1 MKKETL
7 ITQLE
12 GAMTLSS
19 QVDIIKVIALLEQL
33 EPEVRIEKVFG
44 ITQELADT
52 IANRIE
58 RCMDNNSDRLVD
70 YDSACFELSYNNQI
84 ELSEANVNVY
94 EIMQHVTACIE
105 EFIEEEA
112 EEEETDEVEAEL
124 MGYEGVEEI
133 PEDEYGG
140 MRNCGDTEDEDDPIG
155 PFPFSPPDQWGT
167 NAGGTMDNEMS

>member
-7 ITQLE
+7 IAKLE
-12 GAMTLSS
+12 GAKELTSVVSIDL
-19 QVDIIKVIALLEQL
+19 VLAALGML

-58 RCMDNNSDRLVD
+58 GCIDNDSYRLVD
-70 YDSACFELSYNNQI
+70 LDSACFELSYNNQI
-84 ELSEANVNVY
+84 ELSEANVNVH
-94 EIMQHVTACIE
+94 EIMCHVTACIE

-124 MGYEGVEEI
+124 MGFEGVEEI
-133 PEDEYGG
+133 LEDEYGG

-155 PFPFSPPDQWGT
+155 PYPFSAPDQWGT

>member
-33 EPEVRIEKVFG
+33 EPEVQVEKVFG

-58 RCMDNNSDRLVD
+58 RCIDNNSDRLVD
-70 YDSACFELSYNNQI
+70 LDSACFELSYNNQI
-84 ELSEANVNVY
+84 ELSEANVNVH
-94 EIMQHVTACIE
+94 EIMCHVTACIE

-124 MGYEGVEEI
+124 MGFEGVEEN
-133 PEDEYGG
+133 PEDAWSFPRG
-140 MRNCGDTEDEDDPIG
+140 EDDEAEEGNSFI
-155 PFPFSPPDQWGT
+155 S
-167 NAGGTMDNEMS
+167 

>member
-12 GAMTLSS
+12 GAMKLSS

-33 EPEVRIEKVFG
+33 EPEVRVEKVFG
-44 ITQELADT
+44 ITQELADK

-58 RCMDNNSDRLVD
+58 SCLDNNSDDLVD
-70 YDSACFELSYNNQI
+70 TDSAEFELNYNNQI
-84 ELSEANVNVY
+84 ELRSACINVY
-94 EIMQHVTACIE
+94 DTMNHVTACIDDFVVE
-105 EFIEEEA
+105 EEEA
-112 EEEETDEVEAEL
+112 EEDMTFAREEDDTLNDVEAEL
-124 MGYEGVEEI
+124 MGFEGIE
-133 PEDEYGG
+133 
-140 MRNCGDTEDEDDPIG
+140 GDG

>member
-33 EPEVRIEKVFG
+33 EPEVQVEKVFG
-44 ITQELADT
+44 ITQELADKL
-52 IANRIE
+52 AGRIE

-70 YDSACFELSYNNQI
+70 LDSACFELSYNNQV
-84 ELSEANVNVY
+84 ELSEANVSVH
-94 EIMQHVTACIE
+94 EIMCHVTACIE

-112 EEEETDEVEAEL
+112 EDETDEVEAEL

-133 PEDEYGG
+133 LEDEYGG
-140 MRNCGDTEDEDDPIG
+140 MRNCGDTEDEDDPNG
-155 PFPFSPPDQWGT
+155 PFPFSAPDQWGT
-167 NAGGTMDNEMS
+167 NAGGELMQLS